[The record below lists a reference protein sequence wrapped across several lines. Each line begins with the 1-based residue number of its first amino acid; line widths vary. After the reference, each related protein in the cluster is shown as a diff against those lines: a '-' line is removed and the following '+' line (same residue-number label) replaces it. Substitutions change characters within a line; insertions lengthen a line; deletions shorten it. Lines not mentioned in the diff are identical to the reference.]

1 MLSNI
6 IILIGSDV
14 LGHWSVYIYF
24 DNVLERGSICCPG
37 WTWIQLLLEGQC
49 PTLSSVTNQQTHTHT
64 HTSVPISSRRHK
76 DDSQTMYKLISL
88 LAVFGPYVIAG
99 GRFERTISRPFR
111 SLLRVHNGMR
121 WGSWAQKE
129 MCPTGMY
136 ATGFSLKVADM
147 WESLL
152 VGDNTALNGIRLHCI
167 NPSKSS
173 SGPYEDYATV
183 QSDVG
188 SWGKWS
194 DIKWCSSGFLTTFQ
208 LRVEPYKGIM
218 DDTAA
223 NNIRFNCSGNTEM
236 LQGSGMSWGEWGEW
250 SETCGG
256 KGICGIETMVEQ
268 PQGVGDDTALN
279 DMRMYCCD

>member
-1 MLSNI
+1 M
-6 IILIGSDV
+6 
-14 LGHWSVYIYF
+14 
-24 DNVLERGSICCPG
+24 
-37 WTWIQLLLEGQC
+37 
-49 PTLSSVTNQQTHTHT
+49 NQQTHTRL
-64 HTSVPISSRRHK
+64 SILISSKRHQNG
-76 DDSQTMYKLISL
+76 SQTMYKFLPLTVILL
-88 LAVFGPYVIAG
+88 LAVFGQYVIAG

-111 SLLRVHNGMR
+111 SFLTVHNGMR
-121 WGSWAQKE
+121 WGSWGQKE

-136 ATGFSLKVADM
+136 ATGFSLKVAGM

-167 NPSKSS
+167 NPSKGS

-194 DIKWCSSGFLTTFQ
+194 DIKWCSSGFLTSFQ
-208 LRVEPYKGIM
+208 MRVETYQGTW

-223 NNIRFNCSGNTEM
+223 NNIRFNCTGNTEM
-236 LQGSGMSWGEWGEW
+236 LQGSGTSWGEWGDW

-279 DMRMYCCD
+279 DVRMYCCD

>member
-1 MLSNI
+1 MHRFI
-6 IILIGSDV
+6 
-14 LGHWSVYIYF
+14 
-24 DNVLERGSICCPG
+24 
-37 WTWIQLLLEGQC
+37 
-49 PTLSSVTNQQTHTHT
+49 SVTF
-64 HTSVPISSRRHK
+64 
-76 DDSQTMYKLISL
+76 SL
-88 LAVFGPYVIAG
+88 LVFIGLQAG
-99 GRFERTISRPFR
+99 VQTGGRRFERSIERHFV
-111 SLLRVHNGMR
+111 SLLTVRNGMD
-121 WGSWAQKE
+121 WGSWAQRE
-129 MCPTGMY
+129 FCPSGTY
-136 ATGFSLKVADM
+136 AAGFSLMVEDLHIF
-147 WESLL
+147 S
-152 VGDNTALNGIRLHCI
+152 DNTALNGIRLHCTSLFKGSEHDSVI
-167 NPSKSS
+167 
-173 SGPYEDYATV
+173 
-183 QSDVG
+183 QSNVG